1 MRLYV
6 YVLQAKD
13 LPVKE
18 TFVKLHV
25 GKHKSK
31 TRVSR
36 DTSNPIWNEEFVFRV
51 GGDFEEGDDVVVSI
65 LHHEQ
70 DNHHSGQSNVST
82 GLIGKVR
89 IPLCSV
95 AGEENQTLL
104 PTWFVIEKPSDGKFV
119 NIECGKILLSLSLQ
133 GKWESTS
140 GEKVP
145 SDKQDV
151 NLDGVKEVEGSGK
164 DGKRRKHHDGKHIMK
179 NFVNQIDK
187 LFHKKEEISKRLNDE
202 PAGESVT
209 SKYEDATD
217 KCSVSATCSGFEEG
231 LDMMQSSDGEI
242 DEMPEN
248 LLGGILLDQKYLASP
263 SDINKFL
270 FSPNSQF
277 RKELAELQNLTD
289 VQEGPWTMTQ
299 EDSTPRLMRVVT
311 YTRPATKMVK
321 AGKATETQIYR
332 KASGEQ
338 FAVFVNVSTPDVPYG
353 NTFKIELLYK
363 ILPETEPNA
372 GGESSRLI
380 ISWGIRFSQSTIMKG
395 MIEGGARQGMK
406 ESFEQFA
413 DLLAKSYKTID
424 PAVSLD
430 KDQVIATVQSEKKT
444 DLKSAFLY
452 FWSSSVV
459 CAILLSV
466 YVVVHILHCEP
477 SKIQGVEFY
486 GLDLPDS
493 FGELFSSGLLVL
505 LLERVYMMTVHFIQA
520 RLHRGKDHGINANGK
535 GWKLTIALIK
545 GTNLAS
551 VEATELFDPY
561 VVFTCNGKT
570 RTSSVKLQ
578 AQDPQWNEVIEFD
591 AMEEPPSV
599 LDVEVF
605 DFDGPFDQGASLG
618 HAEINFLKHTAD
630 ELADLCVPLVGH
642 HAQASQSK
650 LQLRIF
656 LENKNGVET
665 MKDYLSKVEKEVGK
679 KLNIRSP
686 QKNSAFQKL
695 FGLPHEEFLLKEY
708 TCYLKRKL
716 PVQGKLFLSARIV
729 AFYSNL
735 FGHKTKFYFLWEDI
749 DDIQVLPPTLASLG
763 SPLLLI
769 ILKKNRGLDAKHGA
783 RSQDEEGRLWYY
795 FQSFVSFDATSRTI
809 MALWKTRTLSI
820 DHRAQIAEEELD
832 VSDPFLLPE
841 DISVVSDAD
850 ALKMSKVYSCDL
862 PGDVELVMKIFG
874 GGEMERKIMEKSGC
888 LNYASTTWES
898 KKPGIYERR
907 LSYKYNHYVSVFGGG
922 VTCSQQKSPAPNDE
936 GWILNEIVALH
947 DVPFGD
953 HFRVHLRYEVKKGGV
968 DCKTSKCEVFLK
980 IRWLKPIKFEQR
992 ISKSIMEKFRNR
1004 LKVIFDLFQKESVAN
1019 SSSLT
1024 LLSNQS

>member
-18 TFVKLHV
+18 TFVKLHA
-25 GKHKSK
+25 GKKHKSK
-31 TRVSR
+31 TRVAR

-51 GGDFEEGDDVVVSI
+51 SDSDDGEEGVSVVVSVI
-65 LHHEQ
+65 HHEH
-70 DNHHSGQSNVST
+70 DSHSGQSSNA
-82 GLIGKVR
+82 LIGKVR
-89 IPLCSV
+89 VPLCSV

-104 PTWFVIEKPSDGKFV
+104 PTWFVIEKPSHGKFV
-119 NIECGKILLSLSLQ
+119 NIESGKILLSFSLQ
-133 GKWESTS
+133 GKSESIP
-140 GEKVP
+140 G
-145 SDKQDV
+145 DKFLHDGKD
-151 NLDGVKEVEGSGK
+151 NSLEGVKELEGSGSSK
-164 DGKRRKHHDGKHIMK
+164 DGKRRKHHDGKQALK
-179 NFVNQIDK
+179 NVFNQIDK
-187 LFHKKEEISKRLNDE
+187 LFHKKEEISKKLNDE
-202 PAGESVT
+202 SAIESVT
-209 SKYEDATD
+209 SNYEDATD
-217 KCSVSATCSGFEEG
+217 RCSSSATSTSFEEG
-231 LDMMQSSDGEI
+231 LDLMQSNDSERE
-242 DEMPEN
+242 EMPEN
-248 LLGGILLDQKYLASP
+248 LSGGILLDQRYLVSP
-263 SDINKFL
+263 CDLNKFL
-270 FSPNSQF
+270 FTPSSQF
-277 RKELAELQNLTD
+277 RKELAEIQGLSD
-289 VQEGPWTMTQ
+289 VQEGPWTMGQ
-299 EDSTPRLMRVVT
+299 EDHPRLTRVVT
-311 YTRPATKMVK
+311 YMRAATKMVK
-321 AGKATETQIYR
+321 AVKATETQVYH
-332 KASGEQ
+332 KASGKQ

-353 NTFKIELLYK
+353 YAFKIELLYK

-380 ISWGIRFSQSTIMKG
+380 ITWGIQFNQSVMMKG
-395 MIEGGARQGMK
+395 MIEAGARQGLR

-413 DLLAKSYKTID
+413 DLLAKSYKTVD

-459 CAILLSV
+459 CAVVLSV
-466 YVVVHILHCEP
+466 YVVVHIMHCEP

-493 FGELFSSGLLVL
+493 FGELFSSGILVL
-505 LLERVYMMTVHFIQA
+505 LLERVYMMTAHFIQA
-520 RLHRGKDHGINANGK
+520 RLDRGRDNGVKSNGK
-535 GWKLTIALIK
+535 GWILTVALIK

-551 VEATELFDPY
+551 VEETELFDPY

-618 HAEINFLKHTAD
+618 HAEINFLKHSSD

-656 LENKNGVET
+656 LENKNGAET

-686 QKNSAFQKL
+686 QKTSAFQKL
-695 FGLPHEEFLLKEY
+695 FGLPHEEYLLKEY

-716 PVQGKLFLSARIV
+716 PVQGKFFLSARIV

-749 DDIQVLPPTLASLG
+749 EDLQVLPPTLASLG

-783 RSQDEEGRLWYY
+783 KSQDEEGRLWFY
-795 FQSFVSFDATSRTI
+795 FQYFVSFDATSRTI
-809 MALWKTRTLSI
+809 MALWKTRTLSV
-820 DHRAQIAEEELD
+820 DHRARIAEEELD
-832 VSDPFLLPE
+832 AGDPFLLPE
-841 DISVVSDAD
+841 DAALVSDTD
-850 ALKMSKVYSCDL
+850 ALKKSKVYSCDL

-888 LNYASTTWES
+888 LSYASTSWES
-898 KKPGIYERR
+898 KTQEGVYERR

-922 VTCSQQKSPAPNDE
+922 VTCSQQKYPAPNDE

-953 HFRVHLRYEVKKGGV
+953 HFRVHLRYEVKRGGGG
-968 DCKTSKCEVFLK
+968 TSKVEVYLK
-980 IRWLKPIKFEQR
+980 IRWLKPVKFEQR

-1004 LKVIFDLFQKESVAN
+1004 LKVIFDLFQKESLAN
-1019 SSSLT
+1019 SSLT
-1024 LLSNQS
+1024 LL

>member
-13 LPVKE
+13 FPVQE
-18 TFVKLHV
+18 TFVVLNV

-36 DTSNPIWNEEFVFRV
+36 GTSNPIWNEEFVFRV
-51 GGDFEEGDDVVVSI
+51 GGVEEGDDVVVSV
-65 LHHEQ
+65 LHHDQ
-70 DNHHSGQSNVST
+70 NHHQSNVST

-133 GKWESTS
+133 GKSESTS
-140 GEKVP
+140 GEKVLP
-145 SDKQDV
+145 DKQDV
-151 NLDGVKEVEGSGK
+151 SLEGVKEVQGSAKDPGCSKEGR
-164 DGKRRKHHDGKHIMK
+164 RRKHHDGKHIMK

-202 PAGESVT
+202 PAEESVT
-209 SKYEDATD
+209 SNYEDATD
-217 KCSVSATCSGFEEG
+217 KSCSSAATTCTSFEEG
-231 LDMMQSSDGEI
+231 LHLMQSGDGEI
-242 DEMPEN
+242 EEMPEN
-248 LLGGILLDQKYLASP
+248 LLGGILLDQKYLVSP
-263 SDINKFL
+263 SDLNKFL

-277 RKELAELQNLTD
+277 RKELAELQSLSD
-289 VQEGPWTMTQ
+289 VQEGPWTMIQ
-299 EDSTPRLMRVVT
+299 EDITPRLTRLVT
-311 YTRPATKMVK
+311 YMRPATKLVK
-321 AGKATETQIYR
+321 AGKATESQVYR
-332 KASGEQ
+332 KASGNQ
-338 FAVFVNVSTPDVPYG
+338 FAVFVSVSTPDVPYG
-353 NTFKIELLYK
+353 NTFKVELLYK
-363 ILPETEPNA
+363 ILPVTEPNVV
-372 GGESSRLI
+372 GESSQLT
-380 ISWGIRFSQSTIMKG
+380 ISWGIQFSQSTIMKG
-395 MIEGGARQGMK
+395 MIEGGARQGLK
-406 ESFEQFA
+406 ESFEQFS
-413 DLLAKSYKTID
+413 DLLAKNYKTLD
-424 PAVSLD
+424 PAVVLD
-430 KDQVIATVQSEKKT
+430 KEQVIATVQSEPKT

-459 CAILLSV
+459 CAVLLSV

-493 FGELFSSGLLVL
+493 FGELFSGGILVL

-520 RLHRGKDHGINANGK
+520 RLHRGRDQGGKANGK
-535 GWKLTIALIK
+535 GWILTIALIK

-578 AQDPQWNEVIEFD
+578 ARDPQWNEVIEFD

-605 DFDGPFDQGASLG
+605 DFDGPFDQGVSLG
-618 HAEINFLKHTAD
+618 HAEINFLKLTTD

-656 LENKNGVET
+656 LENKNCVET

-729 AFYSNL
+729 AFYSNI

-783 RSQDEEGRLWYY
+783 KSQDEEGRLWFY

-809 MALWKTRTLSI
+809 MALWKTRTLSV
-820 DHRAQIAEEELD
+820 DQRAHIAEEESD
-832 VSDPFLLPE
+832 VSDPFLLPG
-841 DISVVSDAD
+841 DVAVVSDAD
-850 ALKMSKVYSCDL
+850 PLKMSKVYACDL

-898 KKPGIYERR
+898 KNPGIYERR
-907 LSYKYNHYVSVFGGG
+907 VSYNYNHTVSVFGGG

-936 GWILNEIVALH
+936 GWILNDIVALH

-953 HFRVHLRYEVKKGGV
+953 HFHVHLRYEVKKAGG
-968 DCKTSKCEVFLK
+968 DCKTSKCEVYLR

-1019 SSSLT
+1019 SSLT
-1024 LLSNQS
+1024 LL

>member
-18 TFVKLHV
+18 TFATLLV

-31 TRVSR
+31 TRLAR
-36 DTSNPIWNEEFVFRV
+36 ATSHPIWNEEFVFRV
-51 GGDFEEGDDVVVSI
+51 SDVDHVLVSAF
-65 LHHEQ
+65 HHDQ
-70 DNHHSGQSNVST
+70 DHSNASTALLGQ
-82 GLIGKVR
+82 VR
-89 IPLCSV
+89 IPLSSV
-95 AGEENQTLL
+95 AAEDNQTLL
-104 PTWFVIEKPSDGKFV
+104 PTWFVLEKPSDGNFV

-133 GKWESTS
+133 GKWESIPGDKIS
-140 GEKVP
+140 HE
-145 SDKQDV
+145 KQDI
-151 NLDGVKEVEGSGK
+151 NLESVKELEGSAKDLGSSK
-164 DGKRRKHHDGKHIMK
+164 DGRRRKHHEGKHIMK

-187 LFHKKEEISKRLNDE
+187 LFHKKEEISKTLHDDSS
-202 PAGESVT
+202 GQTVT
-209 SKYEDATD
+209 SNYEDATE
-217 KCSVSATCSGFEEG
+217 KSSSSATCTSFEEG
-231 LDMMQSSDGEI
+231 LDLIQSTDSEKE
-242 DEMPEN
+242 EMPEN
-248 LLGGILLDQKYLASP
+248 LLGGILLDQKYLVSP
-263 SDINKFL
+263 CDLNKFL
-270 FSPNSQF
+270 FMPSSQF
-277 RKELAELQNLTD
+277 RKELAEIQGLTD
-289 VQEGPWTMTQ
+289 VQEGPWTMIQ
-299 EDSTPRLMRVVT
+299 EDNPRLTRVVT
-311 YTRPATKMVK
+311 YMRPATKLVK
-321 AGKATETQIYR
+321 AGKATENQVYR
-332 KASGEQ
+332 KASGKQ
-338 FAVFVNVSTPDVPYG
+338 FAVFVSVSTPDVPYG

-363 ILPETEPNA
+363 ILPGTEPSA
-372 GGESSRLI
+372 DGESSRLI
-380 ISWGIRFSQSTIMKG
+380 ISWGIQFSQSTIMKG
-395 MIEGGARQGMK
+395 MIEGGARQGLK
-406 ESFEQFA
+406 DSFEQFS
-413 DLLAKSYKTID
+413 DLLAKNYKTLD
-424 PAVSLD
+424 SAVLLD
-430 KDQVIATVQSEKKT
+430 KEQVLATVQSERKT

-477 SKIQGVEFY
+477 SKIQGLEFY

-493 FGELFSSGLLVL
+493 FGELFTSGILVL

-520 RLHRGKDHGINANGK
+520 RLHQGRDHGVKTNGK
-535 GWKLTIALIK
+535 GWILTIALIK

-578 AQDPQWNEVIEFD
+578 SQDPQWNEVIEFD

-695 FGLPHEEFLLKEY
+695 FSLPHEEFLLKEY

-729 AFYSNL
+729 AFHSNI

-783 RSQDEEGRLWYY
+783 KSQDEEGRPWFY

-809 MALWKTRTLSI
+809 MALWKTRTLSV
-820 DHRAQIAEEELD
+820 DHRAQIAEEEQD
-832 VSDPFLLPE
+832 VADPFLLPN
-841 DISVVSDAD
+841 DVAVVSDAD
-850 ALKMSKVYSCDL
+850 ASKMSKVYTCDL
-862 PGDVELVMKIFG
+862 PCDVELVMKIFG
-874 GGEMERKIMEKSGC
+874 GGEMERNIMEKSGC

-898 KKPGIYERR
+898 KKPGVYERR
-907 LSYKYNHYVSVFGGG
+907 LSYRYNHYVSVFGGG

-953 HFRVHLRYEVKKGGV
+953 HFRVHLRYEVKKAGV
-968 DCKTSKCEVFLK
+968 DCKTSKCEVYLK

-992 ISKSIMEKFRNR
+992 ISRSIMEKFRNR
-1004 LKVIFDLFQKESVAN
+1004 LKVIFDLFQKESVGN
-1019 SSSLT
+1019 SSLT
-1024 LLSNQS
+1024 LI

>member
-13 LPVKE
+13 LPVHE

-31 TRVSR
+31 TRLAG
-36 DTSNPIWNEEFVFRV
+36 DTSHPIWNEGFVFRV
-51 GGDFEEGDDVVVSI
+51 SDVDEAAADVVLVSVFH
-65 LHHEQ
+65 LLDHDH
-70 DNHHSGQSNVST
+70 ST
-82 GLIGKVR
+82 GLIGQVR

-95 AGEENQTLL
+95 AAEENQTLL
-104 PTWFVIEKPSDGKFV
+104 PTWFVLEKPTHGKFV

-133 GKWESTS
+133 GKWESIP
-140 GEKVP
+140 GDEVCH
-145 SDKQDV
+145 DKQDI
-151 NLDGVKEVEGSGK
+151 NLESVKELEGPAKDLGSSK
-164 DGKRRKHHDGKHIMK
+164 DGRRRKHHDGKHIMK
-179 NFVNQIDK
+179 NFVHQIDK
-187 LFHKKEEISKRLNDE
+187 LFHKKEEISKRLHDDSSGQSE
-202 PAGESVT
+202 T
-209 SKYEDATD
+209 SNYEDPTD
-217 KCSVSATCSGFEEG
+217 KSSSSATCTSFEEG
-231 LDMMQSSDGEI
+231 LDLMQSSDSEKE
-242 DEMPEN
+242 EMPEN
-248 LLGGILLDQKYLASP
+248 LLGGILIDQQYLVSP
-263 SDINKFL
+263 CDLNKFL
-270 FSPNSQF
+270 FMPSSQF
-277 RKELAELQNLTD
+277 RRELAEIQGLTD
-289 VQEGPWTMTQ
+289 VQEGPWTMIQ
-299 EDSTPRLMRVVT
+299 EDNPRLTRVVT
-311 YTRPATKMVK
+311 YIRPATKLVK
-321 AGKATETQIYR
+321 AGKATENQVYR
-332 KASGEQ
+332 KASGKQ
-338 FAVFVNVSTPDVPYG
+338 FSVFVSVSTPDVPYG
-353 NTFKIELLYK
+353 NTFKVELLYK
-363 ILPETEPNA
+363 VLPGTEPNA

-380 ISWGIRFSQSTIMKG
+380 ISWGIQFSQSTIMKG
-395 MIEGGARQGMK
+395 MIEGGARQGLK
-406 ESFEQFA
+406 ESFEQFS
-413 DLLAKSYKTID
+413 DLLAKNYKTLD
-424 PAVSLD
+424 SAALLD
-430 KDQVIATVQSEKKT
+430 KEQVLATVQSEKKT
-444 DLKSAFLY
+444 DLKAFLY

-459 CAILLSV
+459 CAVLLSV

-477 SKIQGVEFY
+477 SKFQGVEFY

-493 FGELFSSGLLVL
+493 FGELFTSGILVL
-505 LLERVYMMTVHFIQA
+505 LLERVYTMTVHFIQA
-520 RLHRGKDHGINANGK
+520 RLHRGRDHGVKANSK
-535 GWKLTIALIK
+535 GWILTIALIK

-578 AQDPQWNEVIEFD
+578 SQDPQWNEVIEFD

-695 FGLPHEEFLLKEY
+695 FSLPHEEFLLKEY

-729 AFYSNL
+729 AFHSNL

-783 RSQDEEGRLWYY
+783 KSQDEAGRLWFY

-809 MALWKTRTLSI
+809 MALWKTRTLSV
-820 DHRAQIAEEELD
+820 DHRAQIAEEEQD
-832 VSDPFLLPE
+832 AADPFVLPE
-841 DISVVSDAD
+841 DTAVVSDAD
-850 ALKMSKVYSCDL
+850 ASKMSKVYTCDL
-862 PGDVELVMKIFG
+862 PCDVELVMKIFG

-888 LNYASTTWES
+888 LSYETTTWES
-898 KKPGIYERR
+898 KKPGVYERR

-947 DVPFGD
+947 DVPFAD
-953 HFRVHLRYEVKKGGV
+953 HFRVHLRYEVKKAGG
-968 DCKTSKCEVFLK
+968 DCKTSKCEVYLK
-980 IRWLKPIKFEQR
+980 IRWLKTIKFEQR
-992 ISKSIMEKFRNR
+992 VSKSIMEKFRNR
-1004 LKVIFDLFQKESVAN
+1004 LKVIFDLFQKESVGN
-1019 SSSLT
+1019 SSLT
-1024 LLSNQS
+1024 LL